1 MIKKN
6 IKYFKNRADAAKQL
20 ISVLPIEKMRKED
33 WIVLSTSSGGM
44 SIAYDISQ
52 ELNAEFDLLFT
63 SKILAPNND
72 ECEIA
77 IVSESEEVVIHEE
90 LVKAFDISLDFIF
103 SNSKR
108 IYDEVVLKCV
118 HRYRGGDP
126 IADLHNKNVLLI
138 DEGLNTSLTMMACIK
153 TAINLGAKS
162 VSVAVPILPDVSAP
176 IIESIADDLYYVKK
190 LHHFIVMDF
199 YYEELNSVTYEDNL
213 KKIKEMKCQQY
224 ANLS

>member
-1 MIKKN
+1 LKEDK
-6 IKYFKNRADAAKQL
+6 KYFKNRKDAANQL
-20 ISVLPIEKMRKED
+20 LSVLPIDKMKKEE
-33 WIVLSTSSGGM
+33 WIVLSTSSAGIP
-44 SIAYDISQ
+44 IATLIAN
-52 ELNAEFDLLFT
+52 ELNASFDFLFT
-63 SKILAPNND
+63 SKIVAPNND
-72 ECEIA
+72 ECEVA

-103 SNSKR
+103 SSSKR
-108 IYDEVVLKCV
+108 VYEECVLKYV

-176 IIESIADDLYYVKK
+176 IIESIADDLYFVKK
-190 LHHFIVMDF
+190 LHHFIAIDF
-199 YYEELNSVTYEDNL
+199 YYEELEEVTYENI
-213 KKIKEMKCQQY
+213 KKMTKDK
-224 ANLS
+224 